1 MQAVWHPGAARILA
15 GSTQLSPAC
24 FNQGVGSTWRH
35 YEEINLPDG
44 LLVLGDAICS
54 FNPQYGQGM
63 TVAAIE
69 ATALKQLL
77 TDRYDQSNSSSSG
90 SSGSSEW
97 LHGLHQQLQKAV
109 LPTIRLAWQLAV
121 GGDMRYPSAT
131 SNDSASTNAVQHL
144 MMGYV
149 DLLFKFA
156 ATDAAVSLCLL
167 WDMVRLVQC
176 GLQRAVLA
184 VDRTTGIPPVCVP
197 W

>member
-24 FNQGVGSTWRH
+24 HNQGMGSSWRH
-35 YEEINLPDG
+35 YEEISLPDG

-77 TDRYDQSNSSSSG
+77 TDRCDKSKSSS
-90 SSGSSEW
+90 SSEW
-97 LHGLHQQLQKAV
+97 LHGLHPQLQKAV

-131 SNDSASTNAVQHL
+131 SNDSASTNAVQQL
-144 MMGYV
+144 MMSYV
-149 DLLFKFA
+149 DILFKLA
-156 ATDAAVSLCLL
+156 ATDAGVSLSVL
-167 WDMVRLVQC
+167 WHS
-176 GLQRAVLA
+176 
-184 VDRTTGIPPVCVP
+184 
-197 W
+197 